1 MLSDL
6 SDGIFGVGDG
16 LIRNQVDV
24 RVLLD
29 FLKRQ

>member
-1 MLSDL
+1 MLSDI
-6 SDGIFGVGDG
+6 SDDIFGVGDG
-16 LIRNQVDV
+16 LIRNQVEV